1 MPLRKAFIKKKL
13 ILGCSIEDEIRI
25 IDKCKLDSVVH
36 YSSFAGVPQKSFL
49 EIEDLIEYSRR
60 IKNFKCI
67 TDSFKLRCI
76 DTNLMKVNEIFSFLK
91 NDSSTQI
98 CHIERDINMAIS
110 DVFVLYYQING
121 TSKNMYLSYLRTQK
135 EPTNQYWFLNC
146 DITYYYNCPFFISLM
161 QEYNIN

>member
-1 MPLRKAFIKKKL
+1 MKKKL
-13 ILGCSIEDEIRI
+13 ILCCSIEDEIRI
-25 IDKCKLDSVVH
+25 INKCKLDSIVH
-36 YSSFAGVPQKSFL
+36 YSSFVGVPQKSFL

-60 IKNFKCI
+60 IKNFKCLS
-67 TDSFKLRCI
+67 DSFKLRSI
-76 DTNLMKVNEIFSFLK
+76 DTNLMKISEVFSFLK

-121 TSKNMYLSYLRTQK
+121 TSKEIYLSYLRTQK

-146 DITYYYNCPFFISLM
+146 DISYLYYCPFFIGLM
-161 QEYNIN
+161 QHYEIY